1 MATCFL
7 PSPAFAGWPFRVA
20 YRFPLPGTRRGTT
33 VRLLDVTRGSGK
45 QADLLQ
51 TLTPSSPPGRPATA
65 RRPDSRVA
73 AASRSALARGPG
85 LPGSSDALTA
95 LPHAADKLLQRLLD
109 EGTVIHRRLHQRDE
123 PLQPALDSA
132 FPPPRRSGDSLDLRF
147 LEWGGFQCTLAFSD
161 AERGAPVGA
170 TLAPF
175 DPTRREVRHG
185 PGLRLGQ
192 KGGHPARHFRLPARH
207 FHRPVAGNA
216 WVTLPPSTG
225 RWTRPRIPATTRS
238 ARGRAGNS
246 RSPELLV

>member
-1 MATCFL
+1 MAIGFL

-20 YRFPLPGTRRGTT
+20 YRFPLPGTRRGAT
-33 VRLLDVTRGSGK
+33 VRSSDVTRGSGK

-65 RRPDSRVA
+65 RRPDGRVA
-73 AASRSALARGPG
+73 AASHSALARGPG

-95 LPHAADKLLQRLLD
+95 LPHAANNLLQRLLD
-109 EGTVIHRRLHQRDE
+109 EGTAIQRRLYQQDE
-123 PLQPALDSA
+123 SLRPALDPTFS
-132 FPPPRRSGDSLDLRF
+132 PPRRSGDSLDLRVP
-147 LEWGGFQCTLAFSD
+147 EWWGIQRALAFSD
-161 AERGAPVGA
+161 VERGAPIGA

-185 PGLRLGQ
+185 VGLRLGQ

-207 FHRPVAGNA
+207 FHLPVAGNA

-225 RWTRPRIPATTRS
+225 RWMRPRIPATTRS